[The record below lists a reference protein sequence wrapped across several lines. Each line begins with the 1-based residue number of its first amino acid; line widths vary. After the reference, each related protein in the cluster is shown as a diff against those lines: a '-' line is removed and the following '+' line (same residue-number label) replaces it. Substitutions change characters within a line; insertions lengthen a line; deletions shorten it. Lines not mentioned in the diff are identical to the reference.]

1 MWRLTARPEAKEDPT
16 MAAFTRFIRI
26 WLALALVAAF
36 AAPALAAERNDP
48 TLVIALY
55 AKPSDRA
62 ALRSALETSQVEQ
75 LRRWK
80 ADGVLAGY
88 RLLFTRFADT
98 GIWDAME
105 QLTFADDAALARW
118 RVIERQSPA
127 GLAAPALALVQ
138 SIETTPA
145 TRVRSDAGGTARDP
159 AVLVIPYQAL
169 VPPVDYLRYLDGYT
183 IPQFRGW
190 MDEGVLQSYD
200 VVTSR
205 YPAGRA
211 WNAMIMLRYRDDAAL
226 AKRDAVVA
234 RVRARLALDPAWK
247 AISDNKKAIR
257 NERVLAIADQIAGDD
272 AR

>member
-1 MWRLTARPEAKEDPT
+1 
-16 MAAFTRFIRI
+16 MAVFTRLIRI
-26 WLALALVAAF
+26 GLALALAAGC
-36 AAPALAAERNDP
+36 AMPALAAERDAP

-55 AKPSDRA
+55 ARPADRA
-62 ALRSALETSQVEQ
+62 ALRGALESGQVAR

-80 ADGVLAGY
+80 AEGVIAGY
-88 RLLFTRFADT
+88 RLMFTRYADS
-98 GIWDAME
+98 GVWDAME
-105 QLTFADDAALARW
+105 QLRFADEAALARW
-118 RVIERQSPA
+118 RAIERQSPA

-145 TRVRSDAGGTARDP
+145 SLVRGEAGGAAADP

-169 VPPVDYLRYLDGYT
+169 VPAGEYLHYLDGYT

-190 MDEGVLQSYD
+190 MREGVLQSWD
-200 VVTSR
+200 IVTSR

-226 AKRDAVVA
+226 AQRDAVVA
-234 RVRARLALDPAWK
+234 RVRAQLALDPAWK

-257 NERVLAIADQIAGDD
+257 TERVLAIADQIAADD
-272 AR
+272 AQ